1 MSSEFNES
9 EYSLKMGKT
18 IQSFKKEI
26 SSLRTGRANS
36 SMLDMIKVD
45 VYGQL
50 MPINQL
56 ATISVPEARLIN
68 VQVWDKSNVGLIDSS
83 IQKSELGVNPQVDGQ
98 IIRIRIPDLTEE
110 RRKELIKVLK
120 GMSEKSKVSI
130 RNIRREANENL
141 KKKLKEKKITED
153 QNKNFEK
160 NTQKLTDNNISE
172 IEKITS
178 EKEKEILQLW
188 IPSTT
193 SPLLWMEMDV
203 GEKRIRKTE
212 TQDILRA

>member
-1 MSSEFNES
+1 MSEKYDHKNYFS
-9 EYSLKMGKT
+9 KMEKT

-26 SSLRTGRANS
+26 SSLRTGRANP

-56 ATISVPEARLIN
+56 ATISVPEARLITI
-68 VQVWDKSNVGLIDSS
+68 QVWDKANISLIDSS

-98 IIRIRIPDLTEE
+98 LIRIKIPDLTEE

-120 GMSEKSKVSI
+120 SMAEKGKVSI

-141 KKKLKEKKITED
+141 KKKLKEKSITED
-153 QNKNFEK
+153 ENTTFEK
-160 NTQKLTDNNISE
+160 QNQKLTDDHIST
-172 IEKITS
+172 IDKITLD
-178 EKEKEILQLW
+178 KEKEILQL
-188 IPSTT
+188 
-193 SPLLWMEMDV
+193 
-203 GEKRIRKTE
+203 
-212 TQDILRA
+212 